1 MKIRVKIITVFLVAC
16 AGLAQAA
23 TITVGPGAGYDFNT
37 IQAAI
42 DAATDGDVVIVATG
56 TYTGNGN
63 RDIDFNGKA
72 ITVRSTDP
80 NDPDIVEATV
90 IDCDGTESE
99 PHRGFYFHSGE
110 DPNSV
115 VAGLKITRGYADE
128 GGGMYFYGG
137 SPAIIKCMLRDNSSL
152 SRGAALACR
161 NSEPSFDRCEL
172 TENETGGIFCFESL
186 LRLTGCSFIENKG
199 GAIDSFDSE
208 VTVSKCIFIRNS
220 MGGAIEN
227 HNSTGVNYPR
237 SCKMDLSD
245 CTFIGNSARNGGAID
260 NYQAEVVITNCIFK
274 DNSSLFSGG
283 AIYNHHTSQTITN
296 CLFLANRA
304 GDAGGAI
311 SNYYQSSLMITNCTF
326 IRNSAESGGAIRS
339 IRESHPTVTNCILW
353 DNAAAKGDNLNLAL
367 YSWAGITYTTA
378 ATITYS
384 NVQGG
389 EIAAYVE
396 PGCTLH
402 WGTGNID
409 ADPWFV
415 DADGADNVF
424 GTEDD
429 NPRLLD
435 GSPCIDAG
443 NNLAIPP
450 SVLKDSDGNLRIRNG
465 IVDMGA
471 YEFQE
476 EPGWYV
482 DVVNGSDENNG
493 LNTGTAFATIQMAIE
508 QAVNGNT
515 ILVYPGVYHEQINFL
530 GKAITVRSI
539 EEPAVLEAP
548 GSFAVSFYMGEG
560 PNSILKNFVIR
571 NSYMGIFIAHGS
583 PTLSNLTIADNKSGI
598 EAYADSEP
606 DISNCILWNNTDC
619 DLFGCQARYSCL
631 ETANPGQH
639 NLNIDPLFVDPNNG
653 DYHLLSERGRYWSQ
667 HDVWVLDKVTSP
679 YIDGGD
685 PNVDPSDE
693 PMPNGGRIN
702 IGAYGG
708 TAYASMKQ
716 TRWLDGDIN
725 HNELVDMIDLAILAD
740 NWLRYEPPTSNELP
754 AVNITKPE
762 NRAVF
767 ILDSAPVP
775 IEIEAKAWD
784 SDGLV
789 VKVEFFADGTKISED
804 EDGSDGWKI
813 IWSDWPDHGA
823 GLHSLTVRA
832 TDDDGGSVV
841 SPVVEIIATYPGPR
855 YRPPWL

>member
-1 MKIRVKIITVFLVAC
+1 MFLVAC

-23 TITVGPGAGYDFNT
+23 TITVGPEASYDFNT

-42 DAATDGDVVIVATG
+42 DAATDGDTVIVAPG
-56 TYTGNGN
+56 TYTGDGN
-63 RDIDFNGKA
+63 RDIDFKGKA
-72 ITVRSTDP
+72 INVRSTDP
-80 NDPDIVEATV
+80 NDPNIVAATIV
-90 IDCDGTESE
+90 DCNGSE
-99 PHRGFYFHSGE
+99 NDPHRGFYFHSGE

-128 GGGMYFYGG
+128 GGGGGMYFYGG
-137 SPAIIKCMLRDNSSL
+137 SPAIIKCLLKNNSTIGIG
-152 SRGAALACR
+152 GAIACK
-161 NSEPSFDRCEL
+161 NSEPSFDRSEL
-172 TENETGGIFCFESL
+172 TENESGVSCSDSRVMFNSCTFTGNTGYAVRNKDSILTFTNCKFEGNGITTQITGTIRNHSDQDSETPYEVV
-186 LRLTGCSFIENKG
+186 LTGCTFISNSTWDYG
-199 GAIDSFDSE
+199 GAINNYSDGKAK
-208 VTVSKCIFIRNS
+208 VTVTNCI
-220 MGGAIEN
+220 
-227 HNSTGVNYPR
+227 
-237 SCKMDLSD
+237 
-245 CTFIGNSARNGGAID
+245 FIGNSSNFR
-260 NYQAEVVITNCIFK
+260 
-274 DNSSLFSGG
+274 GG
-283 AIYNHHTSQTITN
+283 AIYNHNTSPTITN
-296 CLFLANRA
+296 CLFFANQA

-311 SNYYQSSLMITNCTF
+311 SNSSQSSSMITNCTF

-339 IRESHPTVTNCILW
+339 MRESHPTVTNCILW
-353 DNAAAKGDNLNLAL
+353 DNIATQGDNINLAL
-367 YSWAGITYTTA
+367 DSWAGRTYTTG

-384 NVQGG
+384 DVQGG

-396 PGCTLH
+396 PGCILN
-402 WGTGNID
+402 WGSGNID

-429 NPRLLD
+429 NLRLLD

-471 YEFQE
+471 YELQE

-482 DVVNGSDENNG
+482 DAVNGNDENNG

-583 PTLSNLTIADNKSGI
+583 PTLSNLTIVDNKSGI

-606 DISNCILWNNTDC
+606 DISNCIFWNNADC
-619 DLFGCQARYSCL
+619 DLFGCQSRYSCL
-631 ETANPGQH
+631 ETANPDQH

-653 DYHLLSERGRYWSQ
+653 DYYLLSERGRYWSQ

-685 PNVDPSDE
+685 PNVDPSGE

-708 TAYASMKQ
+708 TAYAGMKQ
-716 TRWLDGDIN
+716 VRWLNGDIN
-725 HNELVDMIDLAILAD
+725 RNELVDMIDLAILAD

-754 AVNITKPE
+754 AVNIIKPE
-762 NRAVF
+762 NKAVF
-767 ILDSAPVP
+767 VLDSSPVP
-775 IEIEAKAWD
+775 IEIEAWAWD
-784 SDGLV
+784 TDGMV
-789 VKVEFFADGTKISED
+789 VKMEFFADGTKIGED
-804 EDGSDGWKI
+804 DDGSDAWKS
-813 IWSDWPDHGA
+813 IWSDWPVHGA
-823 GLHSLTVRA
+823 GVHSLTARA
-832 TDDDGGSVV
+832 TDDDGGSAV
-841 SPVVEIIATYPGPR
+841 SPVVEVIASYRGPHN
-855 YRPPWL
+855 